1 MILLQSNKIKAYE
14 NLKSLC
20 EQTNETPEFA
30 DALWADMLQSEEL
43 LAEFNYYVVNRTL
56 EGKCSCCGL
65 TLLDLYFG
73 QMNKYNRL
81 HDLGK
86 NPGWANKER
95 MVLHA
100 FREMADMKKDPKLYE
115 KREENERAST
125 DYLGTI

>member
-1 MILLQSNKIKAYE
+1 MILVQNNKIKAYE

-30 DALWADMLQSEEL
+30 DALWADMLETEEL
-43 LAEFNYYVVNRTL
+43 LEEFNYYVVHRTL
-56 EGKCSCCGL
+56 AGKLSYEGL
-65 TLLDLYFG
+65 TLLDLYFA

-100 FREMADMKKDPKLYE
+100 FRQMADMMKDPRE
-115 KREENERAST
+115 KQRHEENERAST
-125 DYLGTI
+125 DYYGTA

>member
-1 MILLQSNKIKAYE
+1 MIMIENSRIKSYE

-20 EQTNETPEFA
+20 EQTEETSEFT
-30 DALWADMLQSEEL
+30 DALWQEMLENPEL
-43 LAEFNYYVVNRTL
+43 MGEFNYYVVHRTL
-56 EGKCSCCGL
+56 KGELKCNGL
-65 TLLDLYFG
+65 SLLDMYFA

-100 FREMADMKKDPKLYE
+100 FREMADMLKNPSLIKKH
-115 KREENERAST
+115 EENESAST
-125 DYLGTI
+125 DYLF

>member
-30 DALWADMLQSEEL
+30 DALWADLLQDEAL
-43 LAEFNYYVVNRTL
+43 LAELNYYVVHRTL
-56 EGKCSCCGL
+56 EGKYTCCGL
-65 TLLDLYFG
+65 SLLDLYFA

-100 FREMADMKKDPKLYE
+100 FREMADMKKNPELYE
-115 KREENERAST
+115 KHIENERAST
-125 DYLGTI
+125 DYYGTM